1 MATPSHDATSILL
14 DLSAGRPR
22 AAEELLPLVYDELR
36 ALASAMMRS
45 ERRNH
50 TLEPTALV
58 HEAYLR
64 LVDGSRMEWKGR
76 AHFMAV
82 AAGVIRHVLI
92 DHARRARAAKRGG
105 SFERVSLDDAVRVG
119 DAPDVDLV
127 DLHDTLDRLAAMNP
141 RQSRIVELRFFGGLT
156 NEEVAEVMGLARST
170 VAEEWAFAR
179 AWLSRQLSLGRGN
192 DA

>member
-1 MATPSHDATSILL
+1 MATPPHDATAILM
-14 DLSAGRPR
+14 DLSAGQAQ
-22 AAEELLPLVYDELR
+22 AADRLLPLVYDELR

-45 ERRNH
+45 ERRDH

-58 HEAYLR
+58 HEAYMR
-64 LVDGSRMEWKGR
+64 LVDGSRIEWKGR

-82 AAGVIRHVLI
+82 AAGAIRHVLI
-92 DHARRARAAKRGG
+92 DHARRTRAAKRGG
-105 SFERVSLDDAVRVG
+105 GFARVTLSEAAQLGDSLDI
-119 DAPDVDLV
+119 DLL
-127 DLHDTLDRLAAMNP
+127 DLHDALERLAALNP

-156 NEEVAEVMGLARST
+156 NEEVAAVTSLARST

-179 AWLSRQLSLGRGN
+179 AWLSRQLAEGRAD